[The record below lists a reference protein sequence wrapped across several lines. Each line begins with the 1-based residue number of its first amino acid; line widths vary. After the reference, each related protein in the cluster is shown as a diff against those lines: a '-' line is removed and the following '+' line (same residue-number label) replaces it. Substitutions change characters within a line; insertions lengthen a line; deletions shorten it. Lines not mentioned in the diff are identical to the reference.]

1 MLEIILYRT
10 LAIQWS
16 LYPTSHTDM
25 NVHCLYQG
33 WPLEVLREAVGG
45 RGRGTESNPKNT
57 AAVIFGMLK
66 SVEVVMIFEMQG
78 NPFDSVPLLNI
89 SPRYLKMQD

>member
-16 LYPTSHTDM
+16 LYLTSHTDS
-25 NVHCLYQG
+25 NVHCIYQA

-45 RGRGTESNPKNT
+45 GGRGRGTESNATNT
-57 AAVIFGMLK
+57 SAVILGMLE
-66 SVEVVMIFEMQG
+66 SVEVVMIFENAG
-78 NPFDSVPLLNI
+78 KSL
-89 SPRYLKMQD
+89 

>member
-16 LYPTSHTDM
+16 LYLTSHTDS
-25 NVHCLYQG
+25 NVHCIYQA

-45 RGRGTESNPKNT
+45 RGRGTESNAKNT
-57 AAVIFGMLK
+57 SAVILGMLE
-66 SVEVVMIFEMQG
+66 SVEVVMIFENAG
-78 NPFDSVPLLNI
+78 KSL
-89 SPRYLKMQD
+89 